1 MMYLKVKSKKLYMT
15 GKGLF
20 PTFCVFGRLKYMRT
34 YNVYLKNLLID
45 FFFFLFLGVKHV
57 FNL

>member
-20 PTFCVFGRLKYMRT
+20 PTFCVFGSLKYMRT
-34 YNVYLKNLLID
+34 YNVYLKNLLMD
-45 FFFFLFLGVKHV
+45 FFSFLFFGC
-57 FNL
+57 